1 MLIINADDLGGT
13 EEATDNII
21 ACFRQGRI
29 TSASAL
35 VFMMDS
41 RRAAISTAGAGLET
55 GLHLNLDMMFDAPE
69 ISAQLR
75 RHQAAV
81 VGYLRHGK
89 WAQVVYNPFLKK
101 DFDYVFKAQYDEYC
115 RLYGKEPAQIDGH
128 HHMHL
133 CMNIMVD
140 RVIPPGS
147 RIRRNFSV
155 EPERKG
161 IINRSYRRM
170 LDALLAR
177 RYRCV
182 DWFYS
187 LEPANNFRRLE
198 RIMHLAARSN
208 VELMVHPARIEQCEF
223 LMSSYF
229 RDLIARVPKG
239 SYRALL
245 TSF

>member
-13 EEATDNII
+13 EETTDNII

-29 TSASAL
+29 TSASAF

-69 ISAQLR
+69 VSAQLR
-75 RHQAAV
+75 RHHAAV
-81 VGYLRHGK
+81 VRYLRLGK

-128 HHMHL
+128 HHLHL

-140 RVIPPGS
+140 RLIPPGS
-147 RIRRNFSV
+147 RVRRNFSA
-155 EPERKG
+155 EPERKS
-161 IINRSYRRM
+161 IINRFYRRT

-177 RYRCV
+177 RYRCT

-187 LEPANNFRRLE
+187 LEPADNFRRLE
-198 RIMHLAARSN
+198 RIMRLAARSN
-208 VELMVHPARIEQCEF
+208 VELMVHPASIAQCEF

-229 RDLIARVPKG
+229 RDLIAPVPKG
-239 SYRALL
+239 SYRTLPI
-245 TSF
+245 SF